1 MKELKVA
8 TEVAAVEFERWAELF
23 EIDIS
28 TDGLDEEEVKAF
40 EAFRNKFIKRVE
52 TGAITLDDDGV
63 ISFTP
68 RGDDG
73 DALKFDE
80 PTGSLLSARLK
91 NDSDVQAARRVLAA
105 WSGAAPKRF
114 ADMKLRDFNFCSELL
129 AFFGNS

>member
-1 MKELKVA
+1 MTKVCN
-8 TEVAAVEFERWAELF
+8 EAAVAEFERWASAF

-28 TDGLDEEEVKAF
+28 TDGLDEKELKAF
-40 EAFRNKFIKRVE
+40 EDFRKKFIKRIE
-52 TGAITLDDDGV
+52 TGALTVDDDGV
-63 ISFTP
+63 IALTP

-73 DALKFDE
+73 DPLTFDE
-80 PTGSLLSARLK
+80 PTGALLSARLK
-91 NDSDVQAARRVLAA
+91 NDSDVQAARRALAQ